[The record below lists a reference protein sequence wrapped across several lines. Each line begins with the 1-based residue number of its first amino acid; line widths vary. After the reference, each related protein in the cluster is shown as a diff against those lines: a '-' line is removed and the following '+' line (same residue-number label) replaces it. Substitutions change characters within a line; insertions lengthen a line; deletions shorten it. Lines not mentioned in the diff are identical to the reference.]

1 MTVYEMAKK
10 YYPLLWD
17 KHRLQMLVDAGRL
30 TQEQYDEIVGEDN
43 E

>member
-10 YYPLLWD
+10 YYPLFWD
-17 KHRLQMLVDAGRL
+17 KKRLQMLVDAGRL
-30 TQEQYDEIVGEDN
+30 TQAEYDEIVGENN

>member
-1 MTVYEMAKK
+1 MTVYEMALK
-10 YYPLLWD
+10 YYPSLWD

-30 TQEQYDEIVGEDN
+30 TQEEYDEIVGEDD

>member
-1 MTVYEMAKK
+1 MTIYEMAKK

-17 KHRLQMLVDAGRL
+17 ENRLQMLVDAGRL
-30 TQEQYDEIVGEDN
+30 TQEQYNEIIGVTN